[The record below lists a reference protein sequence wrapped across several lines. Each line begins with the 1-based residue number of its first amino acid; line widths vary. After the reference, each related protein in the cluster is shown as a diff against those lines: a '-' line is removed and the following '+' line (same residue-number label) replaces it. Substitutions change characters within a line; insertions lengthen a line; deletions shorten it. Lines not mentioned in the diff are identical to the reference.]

1 MMVPPNF
8 IVTGPLVKSN
18 DNLLSDLQKKDSKL
32 FDWMNQKSEYSD
44 IVYISLGS
52 LVIWTDWEIKA
63 IYNGLKKLNCKVIWS
78 IKSKEVIVE
87 E

>member
-32 FDWMNQKSEYSD
+32 FDWMNQKGE
-44 IVYISLGS
+44 
-52 LVIWTDWEIKA
+52 
-63 IYNGLKKLNCKVIWS
+63 
-78 IKSKEVIVE
+78 
-87 E
+87 